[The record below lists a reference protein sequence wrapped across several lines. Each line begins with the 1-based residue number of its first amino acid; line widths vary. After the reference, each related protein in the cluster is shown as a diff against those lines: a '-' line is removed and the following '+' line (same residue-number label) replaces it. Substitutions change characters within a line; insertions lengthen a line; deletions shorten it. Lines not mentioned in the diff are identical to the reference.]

1 MKRIIGNLLLL
12 ALVGAVASF
21 FLAPAVAFF
30 GIRSAAQA
38 DDVAGLQ
45 RLIDYGAV
53 RTSLR
58 PQLSGR
64 AEALTPAPSFMEDP
78 IGAVR
83 RQFEAVAP
91 VVGPDPDAFLTPDAL
106 DGLMRGQGRYAI
118 VQSAATMPEDS
129 EPAPMPS
136 PKYWGI
142 NVARL
147 AVTDEGGSETTFTFE
162 RRGPFEWKL
171 VHIGLPDG
179 ATPAA
184 PPQASVSGVTK

>member
-91 VVGPDPDAFLTPDAL
+91 VVGLDPDAFLTPDAL

-147 AVTDEGGSETTFTFE
+147 AVTDEGGSETIFTFE

-184 PPQASVSGVTK
+184 PPQAPVSGVTK

>member
-64 AEALTPAPSFMEDP
+64 AEALTPA
-78 IGAVR
+78 
-83 RQFEAVAP
+83 
-91 VVGPDPDAFLTPDAL
+91 
-106 DGLMRGQGRYAI
+106 
-118 VQSAATMPEDS
+118 
-129 EPAPMPS
+129 
-136 PKYWGI
+136 
-142 NVARL
+142 
-147 AVTDEGGSETTFTFE
+147 
-162 RRGPFEWKL
+162 
-171 VHIGLPDG
+171 
-179 ATPAA
+179 
-184 PPQASVSGVTK
+184 